1 MILEGCNYDEMEFS
15 FKIICKV
22 EVEHHFLK
30 IFCVLVGLAVLF
42 QSLSTCAQVCLF
54 VKKLPSPRLLLNR
67 RLIIL
72 MLCRAAIVLS

>member
-1 MILEGCNYDEMEFS
+1 MEFS